1 MPDKRPVIPENLLKM
16 KDDGP
21 EEEEEEEEEEMEEEQ
36 EVDAVNSRA
45 SDVEMKITT
54 EEETGEE
61 INDPSGSTRNN
72 EKLESLQ
79 DGKHE
84 FWFF

>member
-1 MPDKRPVIPENLLKM
+1 M

-36 EVDAVNSRA
+36 GVDAVNSRA

-61 INDPSGSTRNN
+61 VNDPNGSTCNN

-79 DGKHE
+79 DGKHG
-84 FWFF
+84 F